1 MTAKEFLSTCLA
13 DLYREL
19 ETRPIAEWA
28 RENIV
33 IDASENRQMSGSPY
47 DVGFTPYNNVVFDFL
62 QHHSDRELIITKSSQ
77 VGLTLAV
84 YIGMAWLIK
93 NAPGNLVYVARDI
106 SSVRELGKQRI
117 TPILK
122 QISKEM
128 EDELDERS
136 QTIVVKRVNGATM
149 RLVGAQSASGF
160 ISWPVSYGFIDE
172 AEICPDLP
180 EGSVIAL
187 TRARFKGENA
197 YKLLVFSKAQDE
209 PIYEVN
215 KDTKRHKLISGQGTR
230 CRDEFYSG
238 TQEALHVPCPHC
250 GFFQELVWS
259 RMRIDDSAI
268 ISEKG
273 VLPIE
278 YNPKT
283 ILETTYYECISC
295 SSRILDKHKRKMVP
309 LGQWIPAKPEERKG
323 PYKIPHPNRRSVHI
337 SDLYVFLFASVGWG
351 NLMLKWLE
359 AQGDDEKLDAFYN
372 DHLGLPRPER
382 KTIGKVEMSAVDRLI
397 GHHPRIHCYDE
408 SKRWQ
413 GPRGPLTI
421 DPLFIGIA
429 VDKQNAY
436 LKFIISAFL
445 PTGEMYV
452 LDYGTLAD
460 EEDLLYLLRNFE
472 IMNAS
477 GEPFRIY
484 GGLMDAGYMR
494 SAVIDFCHA
503 INGTIPYFAPARG
516 HGIVAARGTCWPSS
530 DVSVP
535 GRIVQIVNHDGQYWE
550 NELFRYRIMDA
561 KIDKPNRRHPRLHFP
576 IDVDEPFKKEIT
588 NAHQIEKKVAGSNFV
603 RPWWQKARVNE
614 PNDYADCL
622 KMLLVLWSIH
632 GTDPEEPEPETEEEK

>member
-1 MTAKEFLSTCLA
+1 MSSEEFLKSCLT

-33 IDASENRQMSGSPY
+33 LDAAENRQMSGSPY
-47 DVGFTPYNNVVFDFL
+47 DVSFTPYNNVVFDFL

-77 VGLTLAV
+77 IGLTLSV

-128 EDELDERS
+128 EDELDDRN

-209 PIYEVN
+209 PTYEIH
-215 KDTKRHKLISGQGTR
+215 KETKRSKLVSGQGTR

-238 TQEALHVPCPHC
+238 TQESLHVPCPFC
-250 GFFQELVWS
+250 GIKQELVWD

-268 ISEKG
+268 ISDPGK
-273 VLPIE
+273 LPIE
-278 YNPKT
+278 YDPRK
-283 ILETTYYECISC
+283 ILETTYYECLRC
-295 SSRILDKHKRKMVP
+295 NGKILDKHKRKIVP
-309 LGQWIPAKPEERKG
+309 LGEWIPAKESERKG
-323 PYKIPHPNRRSVHI
+323 PYRIPHPHRRSIHI

-382 KTIGKVEMSAVDRLI
+382 QTVGKVDISAIDRLV
-397 GHHPRIHCYDE
+397 GDYPRLNCYDGT
-408 SKRWQ
+408 KHWQ
-413 GPRGPLTI
+413 GPQFRLSV
-421 DPLFIGIA
+421 DPLFIGIC
-429 VDKQNAY
+429 VDKQNSY
-436 LKFIISAFL
+436 LKYVISAFM

-460 EEDLLYLLRNFE
+460 EEDLLWMLKHFE
-472 IMNAS
+472 AVSAS
-477 GEPFRIY
+477 GEPFRLY
-484 GGLMDAGYMR
+484 AGLMDAGYMR
-494 SAVIDFCHA
+494 SAVIEFCHA
-503 INGTIPYFAPARG
+503 ISGTIPYFAPARG

-561 KIDKPNRRHPRLHFP
+561 KIDRPNRRHPRIYFP
-576 IDVDEPFKKEIT
+576 YDVDEAFKKEVT
-588 NAHQIEKKVAGSNFV
+588 NAQQVEKKIAGSNFV
-603 RPWWQKARVNE
+603 RPWWQKARINE
-614 PNDYADCL
+614 PNDYGDCL

-632 GTDPEEPEPETEEEK
+632 GSDPEEPEIEIEG